1 MTPERLRAL
10 IASRLDPL
18 DGGPP
23 ERGEAAA
30 ELRSD
35 FDLNPGFRPAGG
47 PALRDA
53 AVLVPVLERP
63 EGLSVLLTR
72 RADDLSRH
80 AGQIAFPGGRLDPGE
95 GPVEAALREAWEEIG
110 LEPRFVEPLG
120 LSTRYET
127 VTGYVITPVVALV
140 RPGFTL
146 TPSAAE
152 VAEVFETPFA
162 FLMNPENHRREYYD
176 FEGGRRWFYVM
187 PWRERRIWGATA
199 GILRALWVRL
209 FADGAEAGRVSSVEG
224 RRD

>member
-1 MTPERLRAL
+1 MTPEQFRAL

-18 DGGPP
+18 D
-23 ERGEAAA
+23 AA
-30 ELRSD
+30 EPAAGLRSD
-35 FDLNPGFRPAGG
+35 FDLNPGFRPADG

-80 AGQIAFPGGRLDPGE
+80 AGQIALPGGRVDPGE
-95 GPVEAALREAWEEIG
+95 GAVEAALREAWEEIG
-110 LEPRFVEPLG
+110 LESRFVEPLG

-127 VTGYVITPVVALV
+127 ISGYVITPVVALV
-140 RPGFTL
+140 REGFAL
-146 TPSAAE
+146 TPSPDE

-162 FLMNPENHRREYYD
+162 FLMDPENHRRESYD

-199 GILRALWVRL
+199 GILRGLWDRL
-209 FADGAEAGRVSSVEG
+209 YGDGAEAERMSSAEG
-224 RRD
+224 RLD

>member
-18 DGGPP
+18 SGGPG
-23 ERGEAAA
+23 ERGDATA

-35 FDLNPGFRPAGG
+35 FDLNPDFRPAGG
-47 PALRDA
+47 QDLRDA

-63 EGLSVLLTR
+63 EGLTVLLTR

-80 AGQIAFPGGRLDPGE
+80 AGQIALPGGRLDPGE

-110 LEPRFVEPLG
+110 LEPGFVEPLG

-127 VTGYVITPVVALV
+127 VSGYVITPVVALV
-140 RPGFTL
+140 RPGFAL
-146 TPSAAE
+146 RPSPQE

-162 FLMNPENHRREYYD
+162 FLMDPENHRREYYD

-187 PWRERRIWGATA
+187 PFEARRIWGATA
-199 GILRALWVRL
+199 GILRELWFRL
-209 FADGAEAGRVSSVEG
+209 FG
-224 RRD
+224 